1 MDYVYIVRHHFK
13 NDRKLETPE
22 NQDDSWDDSPALDDW
37 EGIRKE
43 INVENSEKLM
53 NVSEWVFKSFDSAF
67 NHAVEISLSLMGIDR
82 HNFQD
87 LDEVRMFKELS
98 LIFKEEKDKPY
109 KAIQVPCDTGKE
121 ELEHDLVEFHKVDLL
136 D

>member
-98 LIFKEEKDKPY
+98 LIFKEETK
-109 KAIQVPCDTGKE
+109 
-121 ELEHDLVEFHKVDLL
+121 
-136 D
+136 